1 MFLKDSFGFTVEYRS
16 GSWETSQ
23 EAVTVIQARED
34 GMEMEA
40 HGGTGGISGEQGL
53 EHGLEEWSERK
64 GGFKDDANIFTL
76 NSWQKGGAIFF

>member
-16 GSWETSQ
+16 GSWETSR

-40 HGGTGGISGEQGL
+40 HGGTGGISGGRT
-53 EHGLEEWSERK
+53 G
-64 GGFKDDANIFTL
+64 T
-76 NSWQKGGAIFF
+76 

>member
-1 MFLKDSFGFTVEYRS
+1 MEGLGVFLEV
-16 GSWETSQ
+16 
-23 EAVTVIQARED
+23 
-34 GMEMEA
+34 
-40 HGGTGGISGEQGL
+40 EQGL